1 MWKADVSGVKEVRF
15 ADDKE
20 RKHGAASRNSTCST
34 KASGTLLTAEAGTN
48 QPTSSLSQPLLM
60 S

>member
-20 RKHGAASRNSTCST
+20 RKHQAASRNSTCPT
-34 KASGTLLTAEAGTN
+34 KARGMLLAAQHRHTN
-48 QPTSSLSQPLLM
+48 PPVLSHNL